1 MFHDVSTSK
10 HKKCIT
16 KLVMYISLKSLQ
28 LRYKKPIWRLR
39 SNHIFLILKSQLS
52 HCKYYDRTNC
62 CLLDTLF
69 ASNRQTHLL
78 NVLQGHIRSMW
89 WFTLYKS
96 HDAKVMHHGYKFHAQ
111 IVKTTLVAVLNLM
124 RLNSVRYGQHPFVFV
139 LFLFM

>member
-1 MFHDVSTSK
+1 
-10 HKKCIT
+10 
-16 KLVMYISLKSLQ
+16 MYISLKSL
-28 LRYKKPIWRLR
+28 LR

-52 HCKYYDRTNC
+52 YCKYYDRTNC
-62 CLLDTLF
+62 CLFDTLF

-96 HDAKVMHHGYKFHAQ
+96 HDTKVMHHGYKFHAQ

-124 RLNSVRYGQHPFVFV
+124 RLNSVRYGQHPFVFL
-139 LFLFM
+139 LFLFMQMPMCPKSEYPVKVIKDLGFHYE